1 MRMARRELFPNLF
14 CPPIAILLLVSG
26 CATTRSLQSLS
37 LGATKAE
44 IQRRMGSPG
53 AVRGAIVNRYG
64 QHVEVWEYQLS
75 TSSQSAQKLGLGALT
90 MGMSLLIPDRNQV
103 LGSYYW
109 LYFVDD
115 RLVQWGQAGDW
126 AREADR
132 IYEIQFR

>member
-1 MRMARRELFPNLF
+1 MKIARRGP
-14 CPPIAILLLVSG
+14 LLTSHCLLIVMSFLVGG

-44 IQRRMGSPG
+44 IQHRMGSPS
-53 AVRGAIVNRYG
+53 AVRGAIVNKYG

-75 TSSQSAQKLGLGALT
+75 TTSQSAQKLGLGALT
-90 MGMSLLIPDRNQV
+90 MGMSLLMPDRNQV

-115 RLVQWGQAGDW
+115 RLAQWGQAGDW

>member
-1 MRMARRELFPNLF
+1 MN
-14 CPPIAILLLVSG
+14 
-26 CATTRSLQSLS
+26 
-37 LGATKAE
+37 K
-44 IQRRMGSPG
+44 
-53 AVRGAIVNRYG
+53 YG
-64 QHVEVWEYQLS
+64 QRVEVWEYQLS

-90 MGMSLLIPDRNQV
+90 MGMSLLIPDRNQI

-115 RLVQWGQAGDW
+115 RLAQWGQAGDW